1 MKAMRVIDSHV
12 HFPEDHLIDDGSHSR
27 AGASGS
33 PAGGNPAGGSPAA
46 EVHAAG
52 TGYTSGPSVDRKAHP
67 WIETEKIRW
76 AAAWRNPAPRKVSW
90 PEGERLWRA
99 EVEAREWL
107 KSVVFVTTGSNDDA
121 SALVARNPGIFMG
134 YAHHDPL
141 LPDAAERLE
150 RALGPQAQGQ
160 GGLRGYKILGPAIDR
175 RLDDPSFYPLW
186 EIAQAHGVPVLIHF
200 GIMGGAGGIANH
212 VNINPII
219 IHDVAKRFPHMPII
233 IPHFGCG
240 YVFETLNLCWACPN
254 VFVDTSGSNQ
264 WMRWMPYPIDLAA
277 LFRKYRETVG
287 ASRIIFGTDSSWFP
301 RGFAEA
307 YLDDQVR
314 EMYDTGYSADEVDAV
329 LYRNIAALLKVK

>member
-1 MKAMRVIDSHV
+1 MRVIDSHV
-12 HFPEDHLIDDGSHSR
+12 HFPEDRLIDDGR
-27 AGASGS
+27 
-33 PAGGNPAGGSPAA
+33 PAGDRAAGDR
-46 EVHAAG
+46 AAG
-52 TGYTSGPSVDRKAHP
+52 TGYTSGPAADKKAHP
-67 WIETEKIRW
+67 WIEAEKARW
-76 AAAWRNPAPRKVSW
+76 AAAWRNPVPRKVSW

-121 SALVARNPGIFMG
+121 AALVARNPGIFLG

-150 RALGPQAQGQ
+150 RALGPQAQGPQ
-160 GGLRGYKILGPAIDR
+160 AQGLGGLRGYKLLGPAIDK

-186 EIAQAHGVPVLIHF
+186 EIAQAHEAPVLIHF

-219 IHDVAKRFPHMPII
+219 IHDVAKRFPRMPII

-264 WMRWMPYPIDLAA
+264 WMRWMPYPVDLAS
-277 LFRKYRETVG
+277 LFRKYRETIG

-307 YLDDQVR
+307 YLDNQLR
-314 EMYDTGYSADEVDAV
+314 EMLDNGYSADEVDAV
-329 LYRNIAALLKVK
+329 LYRNIAALLKLP